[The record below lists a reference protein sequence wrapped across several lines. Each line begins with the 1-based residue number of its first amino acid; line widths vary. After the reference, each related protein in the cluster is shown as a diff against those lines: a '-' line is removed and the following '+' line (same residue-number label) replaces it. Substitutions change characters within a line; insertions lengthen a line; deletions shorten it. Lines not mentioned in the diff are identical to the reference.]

1 MINIKQLGNG
11 SAFNHKMTNSSFLIK
26 DSNKDFML
34 LFDCG
39 ESVFAELR
47 RQDES
52 DEINLQNLTDV
63 FISHMDSDHI
73 GSLKTLIYY
82 MYFVHN
88 KVLRIRF
95 AKSIEVQISSFLE
108 DITGYNEFNQH
119 IDAQLFIKL
128 PFDDMRS
135 WPIINFLSVVDQSS
149 SYVSIT
155 PLIAMHG
162 NKSCFGLNIATEKSH
177 LLISGDTTVSYESH
191 NIFKSNLKSKEP
203 KRFICFHDY
212 SNFNQP
218 ERQVHAC
225 ESSFKRE
232 YTKEFLDSV
241 VTYHDDRSDF
251 YKEWFG
257 EDMID
262 LIVSENNYNTKR
274 EQLK

>member
-52 DEINLQNLTDV
+52 EEINLKDLTDV
-63 FISHMDSDHI
+63 FISHMDGDHV

-95 AKSIEVQISSFLE
+95 AKSIEAQISSFLE
-108 DITGYNEFNQH
+108 DITGYNEFNEH
-119 IDAQLFIKL
+119 IEAQLFIKL
-128 PFDDMRS
+128 PFDDSRN
-135 WPIINFLSVVDQSS
+135 WAIINFLSIVDQPS
-149 SYVSIT
+149 SYVLIT
-155 PLIAMHG
+155 PLKAQHG
-162 NKSCFGLNIATEKSH
+162 TKSCFGLNIVTEKSYF
-177 LLISGDTTVSYESH
+177 LISGDTTVTYESH
-191 NIFKSNLKSKEP
+191 NIFKSNINSKEP

-212 SNFNQP
+212 SKFNQP

-225 ESSFKRE
+225 ESSFKRD